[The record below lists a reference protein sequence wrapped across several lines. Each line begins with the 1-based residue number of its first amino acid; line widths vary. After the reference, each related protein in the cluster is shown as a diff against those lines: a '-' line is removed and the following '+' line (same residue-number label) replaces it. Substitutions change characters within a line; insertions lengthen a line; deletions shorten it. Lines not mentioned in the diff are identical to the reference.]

1 MHGLLP
7 NLGGPREGVRRLYAR
22 VVRSIA
28 LYGAPVWSQR
38 LSGVQRLRKKLNS
51 VQRKI
56 AIRVARG
63 YRTIS
68 FEAATIL
75 ARFPPLD
82 ILADMD
88 ARLYTQTRA
97 VCERSADG
105 LNTGILR
112 RQAHRQAL
120 VNWRKRLDEERN
132 ARQRIVGAILPN
144 FEAWLGRKHGS
155 VTFRLTQV
163 LTGHGCFGEYLCRIG
178 REMTPRCHHC
188 DEDRDSAQHTLEE
201 CPTWESERCTLV
213 GCIGRDL
220 SPPAVIA
227 AMLEDNKA
235 WRAVVSFCETVM
247 FKKEAAER
255 VRERADPARRRRH
268 QGGVDQRPDQSNQ

>member
-1 MHGLLP
+1 MVPRATQAAGTTQIQKVVGALHGLLP
-7 NLGGPREGVRRLYAR
+7 KFGGPREGVRRLYAG

-38 LSGVQRLRKKLNS
+38 LPGVQRLRKKLNS

-56 AIRVARG
+56 AIRVARLRGG
-63 YRTIS
+63 YYSGS
-68 FEAATIL
+68 FSASGYIGGHG
-75 ARFPPLD
+75 
-82 ILADMD
+82 
-88 ARLYTQTRA
+88 
-97 VCERSADG
+97 CETVYPDPRS
-105 LNTGILR
+105 LR
-112 RQAHRQAL
+112 EECRRVKL

-132 ARQRIVGAILPN
+132 ARQRTVGAILPN

-188 DEDRDSAQHTLEE
+188 EEDRDSAQHTLEE

-227 AMLEDNKA
+227 AMLEDNQA
-235 WRAVVSFCETVM
+235 WRTVVSFCETVM

-255 VRERADPARRRRH
+255 VRERADPARRRR
-268 QGGVDQRPDQSNQ
+268 PDQSNQ